1 MSSSIYAGRVRTRSC
16 ALVIVDNEILLVN
29 QHVPTR
35 DYPIWLP
42 PGGEVNIG
50 ETAKEAAKR
59 ETLEETGL
67 TINPTRLV
75 TIHEFVEPPFHAV
88 ELYFFAEVS
97 GGNLATGTDPE
108 LDENNQQIIKCEFI
122 PLNQLKSYRLY
133 PDFLKK
139 LGKDIHTFSTS
150 NIAHFVSQSDSKNI

>member
-35 DYPIWLP
+35 DHPIWLP

-50 ETAKEAAKR
+50 ETAKEAAIR

-75 TIHEFVEPPFHAV
+75 AVHEFIEPPFHAV
-88 ELYFFAEVS
+88 ELYFVS
-97 GGNLATGTDPE
+97 ELIGGSLETGTDPE
-108 LDENNQQIIKCEFI
+108 LGDNDQQILKCEFI
-122 PLNQLKSYRLY
+122 PLNQLKYYRLY
-133 PDFLKK
+133 PDFLRN
-139 LGKDIHTFSTS
+139 LGKESCRLLTNDITH
-150 NIAHFVSQSDSKNI
+150 IISQSDS